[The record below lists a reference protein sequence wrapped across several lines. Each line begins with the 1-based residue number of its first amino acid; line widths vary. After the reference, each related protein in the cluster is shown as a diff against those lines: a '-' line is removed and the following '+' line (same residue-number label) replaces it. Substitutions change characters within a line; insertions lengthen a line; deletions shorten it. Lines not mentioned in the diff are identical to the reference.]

1 MPHSFGYRARTRD
14 MFARDFGK
22 NGVNE
27 LSIYLRK
34 YKVTHHKLSSLC
46 RLHLCRRGFAATTA
60 TRCSVAMRVVPL
72 ALSFTRTA

>member
-34 YKVTHHKLSSLC
+34 YKVKFGSTSLLSS
-46 RLHLCRRGFAATTA
+46 HHIGH
-60 TRCSVAMRVVPL
+60 RVYTQAD
-72 ALSFTRTA
+72 AL

>member
-27 LSIYLRK
+27 LSIYMRK
-34 YKVTHHKLSSLC
+34 YKVC
-46 RLHLCRRGFAATTA
+46 VCVCGV
-60 TRCSVAMRVVPL
+60 CL
-72 ALSFTRTA
+72 AY

>member
-34 YKVTHHKLSSLC
+34 YKVILYC
-46 RLHLCRRGFAATTA
+46 YPPAPG
-60 TRCSVAMRVVPL
+60 
-72 ALSFTRTA
+72 

>member
-34 YKVTHHKLSSLC
+34 YKVSFAVALRCTPTIFRLYFLS
-46 RLHLCRRGFAATTA
+46 TEYNEE
-60 TRCSVAMRVVPL
+60 P
-72 ALSFTRTA
+72 

>member
-34 YKVTHHKLSSLC
+34 YKVSFAVTLHCIQLS
-46 RLHLCRRGFAATTA
+46 
-60 TRCSVAMRVVPL
+60 L
-72 ALSFTRTA
+72 AVF

>member
-34 YKVTHHKLSSLC
+34 YKV
-46 RLHLCRRGFAATTA
+46 RGFWY
-60 TRCSVAMRVVPL
+60 CLDIP
-72 ALSFTRTA
+72 

>member
-34 YKVTHHKLSSLC
+34 YKVIHHKLPILVQSCCTSGVEDL
-46 RLHLCRRGFAATTA
+46 L
-60 TRCSVAMRVVPL
+60 PL
-72 ALSFTRTA
+72 PRHGVRSR

>member
-34 YKVTHHKLSSLC
+34 YKVGLSPEHSRSFSAVNHPCKQLQIAQN
-46 RLHLCRRGFAATTA
+46 LKF
-60 TRCSVAMRVVPL
+60 PL
-72 ALSFTRTA
+72 

>member
-34 YKVTHHKLSSLC
+34 YKVIF
-46 RLHLCRRGFAATTA
+46 GFAVHSSCTA
-60 TRCSVAMRVVPL
+60 SAEGGCFRLPL
-72 ALSFTRTA
+72 PKGHIFRSH